1 MSDLEP
7 TLAFALLRIDVPMP
21 LVVTPYSP
29 HLEDDD
35 GGNDDGGNND
45 GGNKDDD
52 NVGLDEKTAVPLQRK
67 RQEVPTAM
75 EAPAG

>member
-1 MSDLEP
+1 
-7 TLAFALLRIDVPMP
+7 MP

-35 GGNDDGGNND
+35 GGNDDGGN
-45 GGNKDDD
+45 KDDD
-52 NVGLDEKTAVPLQRK
+52 NDDGLDWKTAVPLQRK